1 MCLTLDISLRF
12 FRLYLS
18 STMMRVTCMK
28 DLFQFENFEF
38 HAFKH
43 YLYALKFSNFKD
55 LSPELRLLYVISHL
69 TSLADMSKT
78 ELLYFL
84 QSLFHLHSLCIS
96 AGGASILLASQ
107 FKSLGVILDSSV
119 LYPVSSLLANSVG
132 SAFRISLFTICI
144 TSIII

>member
-1 MCLTLDISLRF
+1 
-12 FRLYLS
+12 
-18 STMMRVTCMK
+18 MK

-43 YLYALKFSNFKD
+43 YFYALKFSNFRD
-55 LSPELRLLYVISHL
+55 LCPELRLLYVVAHL

-96 AGGASILLASQ
+96 ADGASILLASQ
-107 FKSLGVILDSSV
+107 FKSLGVILDSSSYTQ
-119 LYPVSSLLANSVG
+119 YPV
-132 SAFRISLFTICI
+132 C
-144 TSIII
+144 